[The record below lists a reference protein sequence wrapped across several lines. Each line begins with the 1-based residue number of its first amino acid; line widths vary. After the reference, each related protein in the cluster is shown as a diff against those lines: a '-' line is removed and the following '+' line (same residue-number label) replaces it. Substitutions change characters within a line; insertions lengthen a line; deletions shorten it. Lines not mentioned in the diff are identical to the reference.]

1 MWNPSALHIIET
13 ISGPLIATILFILP
27 MYAVRA
33 VPAMRKYRAASNVFV
48 LVMGLI
54 ALSALIYGRC
64 DPQGAPLSGAP
75 RHPALHIPLQLIARQ
90 RGATFDNASHSHY
103 YSLVELFTKEL
114 FVHRRI
120 TLSALVC
127 AAALPPRR
135 WPLPI
140 R

>member
-54 ALSALIYGRC
+54 ALSALIYGGR
-64 DPQGAPLSGAP
+64 PLSSAP
-75 RHPALHIPLQLIARQ
+75 RHPLHILC
-90 RGATFDNASHSHY
+90 N
-103 YSLVELFTKEL
+103 
-114 FVHRRI
+114 
-120 TLSALVC
+120 
-127 AAALPPRR
+127 
-135 WPLPI
+135 
-140 R
+140 